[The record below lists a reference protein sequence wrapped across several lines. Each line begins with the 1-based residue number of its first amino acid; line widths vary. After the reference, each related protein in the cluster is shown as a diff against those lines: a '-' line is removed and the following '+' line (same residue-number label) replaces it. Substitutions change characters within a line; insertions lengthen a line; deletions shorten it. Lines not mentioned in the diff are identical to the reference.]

1 MRNEREH
8 LIERVFSDQS
18 RSDDAVHIMNRLHHT
33 LAMVL
38 GFNSVTQLQSLVN
51 ACGSSTWDRSTEK
64 TEFGL

>member
-1 MRNEREH
+1 M
-8 LIERVFSDQS
+8 IERVFPDQS

-38 GFNSVTQLQSLVN
+38 GFNSITQLKSLVN
-51 ACGSSTWDRSTEK
+51 ARGSSTGNRSTEK

>member
-1 MRNEREH
+1 M
-8 LIERVFSDQS
+8 IERVFPDQS

-38 GFNSVTQLQSLVN
+38 GFNSITQLKSLVN
-51 ACGSSTWDRSTEK
+51 ARGSSTGNRRTEK